1 MSKKTDLLIEQY
13 NIFFIKCF
21 QVIISIN
28 NLNDLN
34 HDFFFQINLYI
45 NNTKMT
51 KTLFAKL
58 QLFKRALY
66 NNDKLNRTDYKEKYK
81 DYYR

>member
-1 MSKKTDLLIEQY
+1 
-13 NIFFIKCF
+13 
-21 QVIISIN
+21 
-28 NLNDLN
+28 
-34 HDFFFQINLYI
+34 
-45 NNTKMT
+45 MT